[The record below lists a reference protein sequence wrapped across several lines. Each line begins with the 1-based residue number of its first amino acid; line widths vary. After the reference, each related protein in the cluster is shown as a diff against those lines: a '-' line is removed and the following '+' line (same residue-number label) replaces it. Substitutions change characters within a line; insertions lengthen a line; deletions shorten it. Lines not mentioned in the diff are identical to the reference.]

1 MHTHA
6 HSTKEWKREQTKK
19 IRRKS
24 IGRNRFSNN
33 LGVKIGVFAITLK
46 WIFLHL
52 NTCYWLEQ
60 TFEIIHT
67 ETCTGLIISMRNA
80 FFEIVNVCY
89 VFFFIVNHT
98 ILYFFFLFFSILHTQ
113 NILKLIQTLQ
123 IDWISQRVW
132 KQWTTETVILPTKGA
147 FSKTFLLFA
156 IGFYAFVCCVIRV
169 SFCMLRAYNLISLN
183 KIEMKIVR
191 EYFEP
196 VKAISVK

>member
-1 MHTHA
+1 MQTHA

-24 IGRNRFSNN
+24 IERNRFSNN

-98 ILYFFFLFFSILHTQ
+98 ILYFFFVLFDFAHAKHPQAYTNITNRLNKPESLKTMNNRNSHIANEGSIFK
-113 NILKLIQTLQ
+113 NILTICN
-123 IDWISQRVW
+123 R
-132 KQWTTETVILPTKGA
+132 
-147 FSKTFLLFA
+147 FL
-156 IGFYAFVCCVIRV
+156 C
-169 SFCMLRAYNLISLN
+169 FCMLCDTCELLYATCL
-183 KIEMKIVR
+183 
-191 EYFEP
+191 
-196 VKAISVK
+196 